1 MTVKLLVWRDDSSVN
16 TSLYIQSEPNEGTE
30 TMIPDL
36 LADSHLQLLIFNSEK
51 YTGESFD
58 KKFHN

>member
-36 LADSHLQLLIFNSEK
+36 LADSHLQQVPRLAREVKKS
-51 YTGESFD
+51 D
-58 KKFHN
+58 KVRM